1 MKIGFNALASFGIS
15 FEKIV
20 QRASLDGFDVVEVLC
35 EGPYL
40 PRFALKDIT
49 QFEILSQ
56 YDLEL
61 TIHSPTVDLNPAS
74 VNIRI
79 REETTKQL
87 NETID
92 LAVFLDA
99 STVTTHLG
107 YVKRINQGV
116 TKLSLIHIS
125 EPTILL
131 SISYAVFCLKKEK
144 KQPGVQTAHR
154 EQPGRHRRPE
164 RRPVI
169 E

>member
-92 LAVFLDA
+92 LAVSLDA

-107 YVKRINQGV
+107 YAKRINQGV
-116 TKLSLIHIS
+116 TKQSLEFALKSLEDWALYAKDVGI
-125 EPTILL
+125 EP
-131 SISYAVFCLKKEK
+131 SIENIPHNSKYFCTD
-144 KQPGVQTAHR
+144 VA
-154 EQPGRHRRPE
+154 
-164 RRPVI
+164 
-169 E
+169 